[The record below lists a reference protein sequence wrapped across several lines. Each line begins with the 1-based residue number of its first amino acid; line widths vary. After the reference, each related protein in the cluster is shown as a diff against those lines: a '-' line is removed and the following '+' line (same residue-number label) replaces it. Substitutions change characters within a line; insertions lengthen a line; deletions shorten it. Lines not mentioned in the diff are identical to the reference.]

1 MTPWETVLVEG
12 AGSIEFG
19 PRSVGVVTVATNRY
33 IDYWYEMALSADRHL
48 FPGHPV
54 VLHVFTDRAA
64 DVRAMSGDLANVIV
78 NPVPIEALGWPE
90 ATLLRYEVFDS
101 HGSDLQQDL
110 LMHLDADM
118 LVARDVGPELE
129 PAAWPGGIA
138 LVRHPGY
145 RRPSLLQRMSLYA
158 GEPRLAMSDSYAYAK
173 NGAIGSW
180 ETDKRSRAFVPR
192 GIRKVYVCG
201 GTWFGLRTAFLSMVH
216 ELAVRTRADFDEGV
230 IAVWH
235 DESHLNWFASGHR
248 TALLGS
254 EYCFAPG
261 FANLSDLTPK
271 IIAVDK
277 ADDRT
282 R

>member
-1 MTPWETVLVEG
+1 MEG
-12 AGSIEFG
+12 AGSIESG
-19 PRSVGVVTVATNRY
+19 PHSIGVVTVATNRY
-33 IDYWYEMALSADRHL
+33 IDYWHEMALSADRHL

-54 VLHVFTDRAA
+54 VLHVFTDRASDA
-64 DVRAMSGDLANVIV
+64 RAMAGDLTNVVV

-118 LVARDVGPELE
+118 LVAQDVGPELE

-145 RRPSLLQRMSLYA
+145 RRPSLGRRLSLYA
-158 GEPRLAMSDSYAYAK
+158 AEPRLALSDAYAYAK
-173 NGAIGSW
+173 IGGIGSW
-180 ETDKRSRAFVPR
+180 ETDTRSRAFVPR
-192 GIRKVYVCG
+192 RSRRTYVCG
-201 GTWFGLRTAFLSMVH
+201 GTWFGVRPAFLSMVH
-216 ELAVRTRADFDEGV
+216 ELAVRTRADLEEGT

-235 DESHLNWFASGHR
+235 DESHLNWYAAGHR
-248 TALLGS
+248 TAVLGS

-261 FANLSDLTPK
+261 FQSVKDLNPK